1 MRPSFLSLIAVI
13 ALVLSV
19 SGPVLRAFPPA
30 PFYTIYGIVRDQV
43 GATLTAQGADLILL
57 RDNVEIAR
65 TRILS
70 AVQGDLNYEF
80 PISIDTARAGS
91 TRMYAHKAVSAR
103 GVYSLHVEMNGERF
117 YPIEVAGTLRTGHGG
132 GDKKHEAQ
140 PDFTCDTLLDAV
152 RLIVRS
158 RA

>member
-70 AVQGDLNYEF
+70 AVQGDL
-80 PISIDTARAGS
+80 TWR
-91 TRMYAHKAVSAR
+91 
-103 GVYSLHVEMNGERF
+103 
-117 YPIEVAGTLRTGHGG
+117 VA
-132 GDKKHEAQ
+132 
-140 PDFTCDTLLDAV
+140 TLLFIIAFVCAGLKPMPKVLSSTPDIWIM
-152 RLIVRS
+152 RISRS
-158 RA
+158 RNIGAR